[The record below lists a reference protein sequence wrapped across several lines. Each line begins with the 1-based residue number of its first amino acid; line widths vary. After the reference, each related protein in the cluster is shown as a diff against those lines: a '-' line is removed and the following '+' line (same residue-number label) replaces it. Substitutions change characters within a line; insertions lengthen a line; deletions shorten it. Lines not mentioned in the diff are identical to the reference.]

1 MIMLETSLFVA
12 TIATLGMISPGPDF
26 FLVIRNA
33 ARYPRV
39 AALMTAFGVVCG
51 VATHMAYCVAGL
63 AVVITTTPWLFNVLK
78 YAGAA
83 YLIWIGIQALFARGG
98 SKMDVSNLAQQSVSL
113 KKAFLQGYL
122 CNLLNPKATLFFL
135 AMFTQVL
142 NIHSGIGEKLWYAM
156 IILLLSA
163 VWWPLLVVLFQSE
176 PVRRGLAKV
185 QKLVDKLL
193 GTVLIALGIKVALG

>member
-1 MIMLETSLFVA
+1 MLETSLFVA
-12 TIATLGMISPGPDF
+12 TIATLGMLSPGPDF

-33 ARYPRV
+33 ARYQRV
-39 AALMTAFGVVCG
+39 AAMMTAFGVICG

-98 SKMDVSNLAQQSVSL
+98 SKMDVSNLTQQSVSL

-142 NIHSGIGEKLWYAM
+142 NIHSGLGEKLWYAM
-156 IILLLSA
+156 IIWLLSL